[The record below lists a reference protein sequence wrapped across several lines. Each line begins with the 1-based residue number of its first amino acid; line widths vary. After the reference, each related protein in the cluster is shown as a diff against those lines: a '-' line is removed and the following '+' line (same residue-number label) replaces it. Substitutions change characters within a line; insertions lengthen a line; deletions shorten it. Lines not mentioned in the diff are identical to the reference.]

1 MAKITNYLKQDG
13 SLLVAQKPFTM
24 TIDLSNYTTENI
36 RQELENNIIW
46 VKSLLSKAEFSDTI
60 FDIVLDYPVNISVYG
75 EPDITKEFIKLN
87 FEQNSTILEVSTE
100 AAESKVSISYVERV
114 IGGKEILKD
123 ASHLYR
129 KLMAVYG
136 PQSNMDSVHMEILCS
151 QVLRDKDNPHI
162 PARLGK
168 VWNPVIMN
176 LKKVIFSEGF
186 INSLAFENINEA
198 IKVGLISDEEKEPSV
213 IERVMTGNIAET
225 GRTTSKIGGKGYQ
238 YR

>member
-13 SLLVAQKPFTM
+13 SMLVAQKPFMM
-24 TIDLSNYTTENI
+24 TIDMSNYTTENM
-36 RQELENNIIW
+36 RRDEETIW

-60 FDIVLDYPVNISVYG
+60 FDIVLDYPVNIPIYG
-75 EPDITKEFIKLN
+75 EPDISKEFIKLN
-87 FEQNSTILEVSTE
+87 FDQNSTILEVSTE
-100 AAESKVSISYVERV
+100 AAESKVQISYVERL

-123 ASHLYR
+123 ASHLFR
-129 KLMAVYG
+129 KLFAVYG
-136 PQSNMDSVHMEILCS
+136 PTSDMDSVHLEVLCS
-151 QVLRDKDNPHI
+151 QVLRDRDNPHI

-168 VWNPVIMN
+168 TWNPVLMN

-198 IKVGLISDEEKEPSV
+198 IKVGLISDEEREPSV

-225 GRTTSKIGGKGYQ
+225 GKGGSKIGGKGYQ